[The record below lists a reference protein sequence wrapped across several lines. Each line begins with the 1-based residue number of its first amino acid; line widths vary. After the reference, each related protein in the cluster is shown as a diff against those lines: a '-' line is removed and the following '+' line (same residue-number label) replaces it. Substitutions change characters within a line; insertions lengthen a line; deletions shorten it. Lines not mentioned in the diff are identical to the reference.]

1 MNHRMPP
8 EGTLEEQFALRH
20 KVIINE
26 NSIFEQIFGTNE
38 VMVNSLHGLSL
49 IHI

>member
-20 KVIINE
+20 EVIINK
-26 NSIFEQIFGTNE
+26 NSIFEQIFGQGTNK
-38 VMVNSLHGLSL
+38 VNNTFMVRE
-49 IHI
+49 